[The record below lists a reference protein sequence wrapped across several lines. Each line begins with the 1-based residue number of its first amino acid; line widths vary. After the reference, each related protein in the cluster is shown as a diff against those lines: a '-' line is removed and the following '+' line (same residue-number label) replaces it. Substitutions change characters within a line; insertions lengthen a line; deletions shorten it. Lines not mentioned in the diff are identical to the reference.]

1 MNPENLI
8 IEQYNIYS
16 QHKEKFVDRSFMT
29 NKFYNVLVI
38 ILFILVFL
46 MKDFVI
52 CKIFSASAI
61 LSIVGILTSV
71 LWWLNIDAYNFLIKI
86 KISKALEEIEK
97 QLPVQPYTLE
107 FTAIKNTKRK
117 KQHFYFA
124 DIQKGFALISL
135 LLFIS
140 LFFATLI
147 PVLIEF

>member
-61 LSIVGILTSV
+61 LSFVGILTCV

>member
-1 MNPENLI
+1 MNSENLI

-38 ILFILVFL
+38 VLFVLVFL

-52 CKIFSASAI
+52 CKIFSAGAI
-61 LSIVGILTSV
+61 FSIIGILTSI

-86 KISKALEEIEK
+86 KISKAIEEIEK

-107 FTAIKNTKRK
+107 FTAIKSSKRK
-117 KQHFYFA
+117 KQRFYFA
-124 DIQKGFALISL
+124 DIQKVFAIISL

-140 LFFATLI
+140 LMFATSI
-147 PVLIEF
+147 PVFM